1 MFGHFK
7 RLKDMSQKD
16 KTRHISNCQMAAE
29 GAVITTDGSTSK
41 VPMQKRKEDAKEIL
55 YLDRI

>member
-1 MFGHFK
+1 
-7 RLKDMSQKD
+7 MSQENKA
-16 KTRHISNCQMAAE
+16 RHISSCPMAAE
-29 GAVITTDGSTSK
+29 GAVITTDVSTSK